1 MKITRFVNNDVY
13 DKNSIYFPTNETISS
28 IDNTVDFRGFFVNNL
43 GPARTLFT
51 KTSSIA
57 YQSEMLLRERDNA
70 SYKTSMTSLEQEDTF
85 AERQTGA
92 CFSKWHT

>member
-1 MKITRFVNNDVY
+1 MMSMTKILFTSQQMKRLVRL
-13 DKNSIYFPTNETISS
+13 TILL
-28 IDNTVDFRGFFVNNL
+28 TFGVFVNNL
-43 GPARTLFT
+43 GHARTLFT

-85 AERQTGA
+85 AERQTDA
-92 CFSKWHT
+92 